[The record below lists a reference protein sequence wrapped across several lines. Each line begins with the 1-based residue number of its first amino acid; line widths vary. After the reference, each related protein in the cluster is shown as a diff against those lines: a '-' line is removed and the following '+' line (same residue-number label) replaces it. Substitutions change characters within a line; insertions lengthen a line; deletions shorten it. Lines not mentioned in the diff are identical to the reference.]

1 MSTGPK
7 ELIGKVVNARK
18 QAYGKRLKTLLDTYK
33 QVLVVTVD
41 NIGSKQISEVRAE
54 LRGRAELLFG
64 KNTMIRK
71 ILRDYAKESGNDK
84 VMNLV
89 TIIEGNCGMVFTK
102 EPIGTIR
109 DIFKAKTILT
119 AAKAGSIAPVDVE
132 VPAGPTGMEPTMT
145 TFFQS
150 LNIATRINR
159 GQIDIVNPMQ
169 VVFKGKKVGESE
181 AALLVKLGI
190 KPFTY
195 RIEVQSVYDDGNV
208 YGAAVLDI
216 TEADVALAFF
226 TASNQ
231 IAALCL
237 EIDFPVAVTVP
248 HSVMGAYKNILSVGI
263 ALEKYS
269 WDNLDLVKKILADPS
284 AFASAGGGGGGGGDA
299 GAAAAAPEPE
309 ESSTKSSAAPQ
320 GGGLFGGSGSDS
332 DSDSSS

>member
-1 MSTGPK
+1 MSQGPK

-18 QAYGKRLKTLLDTYK
+18 QAYGARLKSLLDTYT

-54 LRGRAELLFG
+54 LRGRAEILFG

-71 ILRDYAKESGNDK
+71 ILRDYAKESGNEK
-84 VMNLV
+84 ILNLV
-89 TIIEGNCGMVFTK
+89 SIIEGNCGMVFTK
-102 EPIGTIR
+102 ESIGTIR

-119 AAKAGSIAPVDVE
+119 AAKAGAIAPVDVE

-169 VVFKGKKVGESE
+169 VIYKGKKVGESE
-181 AALLVKLGI
+181 AALLIKLGI

-248 HSVMGAYKNILSVGI
+248 HSIMGAYKNILSVGI
-263 ALEKYS
+263 ACEKYT

-284 AFASAGGGGGGGGDA
+284 AFASAGGGGGGGGGDA
-299 GAAAAAPEPE
+299 GAAAAAEPEPE
-309 ESSTKSSAAPQ
+309 ESEKSSEAA
-320 GGGLFGGSGSDS
+320 GGGLFGSGSGSDS
-332 DSDSSS
+332 DSSS

>member
-1 MSTGPK
+1 
-7 ELIGKVVNARK
+7 
-18 QAYGKRLKTLLDTYK
+18 
-33 QVLVVTVD
+33 
-41 NIGSKQISEVRAE
+41 
-54 LRGRAELLFG
+54 
-64 KNTMIRK
+64 MIRK
-71 ILRDYAKESGNDK
+71 ILREYIKDTGNTK
-84 VMNLV
+84 LEKLV
-89 TIIEGNCGMVFTK
+89 ELVQGNVGFVFTK
-102 EPIGTIR
+102 ESIGDIR
-109 DIFKAKTILT
+109 EAITSNRRNS
-119 AAKAGSIAPVDVE
+119 AAKPGSIAPVDVM

-145 TFFQS
+145 SFFQS
-150 LNIATRINR
+150 LNIATKINR

-169 VVFKGKKVGESE
+169 VVYKGKKVGESE

-284 AFASAGGGGGGGGDA
+284 AFASAGGGGGGARAGGVVR
-299 GAAAAAPEPE
+299 EV
-309 ESSTKSSAAPQ
+309 
-320 GGGLFGGSGSDS
+320 FRGSPGRRPVRQRQRLRQR
-332 DSDSSS
+332 

>member
-1 MSTGPK
+1 MSQGPK
-7 ELIGKVVNARK
+7 ELIGKIVNARK
-18 QAYGKRLKTLLDTYK
+18 QAYGQRLKTLLDTYT

-41 NIGSKQISEVRAE
+41 NIGSKQISEIRAE

-84 VMNLV
+84 VLNLV
-89 TIIEGNCGMVFTK
+89 SIIEGNCGMVFTK
-102 EPIGTIR
+102 ESIGTIR
-109 DIFKAKTILT
+109 DIFNNKTILT

-169 VVFKGKKVGESE
+169 VVFKGRKVGESE

-248 HSVMGAYKNILSVGI
+248 HSVMGAYKNILSVGV
-263 ALEKYS
+263 ALEKYT

-284 AFASAGGGGGGGGDA
+284 AFASAGGGGGGGGGGDA

-309 ESSTKSSAAPQ
+309 ESSTKSSAAA
-320 GGGLFGGSGSDS
+320 GGGLFGGDSGSDS
-332 DSDSSS
+332 DSSS